1 MGERYRKYNYSE
13 ARKKIFYTEEFKM
26 INLNTLPKDKGGLNL
41 VAVSYEEKINDSNSG
56 RQKTE

>member
-1 MGERYRKYNYSE
+1 
-13 ARKKIFYTEEFKM
+13 M